1 MEGVMSILVTG
12 GTGFVGLNVVEALLE
27 RDEHV
32 VIMDRRSLP
41 NTFLRAI
48 GSKHSLVCLEPV
60 DVCDQHAVN
69 TVFAKH
75 SISHVFLGA
84 AITAG
89 LTRELAD
96 PHSVVDVNLLGN
108 LNVLRACGQTQVQ
121 RVVFPSS
128 LTVYGTSLFDR
139 FVCQEVGTPPIPEGL
154 YGITKY
160 AAECMV
166 LRFASL
172 LKFQAVTGRIGAVFG
187 PWETSTG
194 VRDLVS
200 PLAQIAHACVHN
212 QPVVLPSAY
221 PRREM
226 IYSRDLAKAIVL
238 LLFAPQLSHDTY
250 NLSCNTNWKET
261 PEIWCQALSARF
273 PGFLWSHQSEHQA
286 ATIDYYDMR
295 DRASLDAS
303 RLNADLGFT
312 AQYVLPNVMDDYADW
327 LLMNADY
334 FSD

>member
-1 MEGVMSILVTG
+1 MSILVTG
-12 GTGFVGLNVVEALLE
+12 GNGFVGLNVIEALLK
-27 RDEHV
+27 RGEHV
-32 VIMDRRSLP
+32 VVMDRRPLP
-41 NTFLRAI
+41 KAFLRAI
-48 GSKHSLVCLEPV
+48 DTKQSLVHLESG
-60 DVCDQHAVN
+60 DVCHQQAVDA
-69 TVFAKH
+69 VFARH

-89 LTRELAD
+89 PTRELAN
-96 PHSVVDVNLLGN
+96 PYSVIDVNLIGN
-108 LNVLRACGQTQVQ
+108 LNVLRACGLAKVQ

-128 LTVYGTSLFDR
+128 LTVYGASLFDR

-160 AAECMV
+160 AGERMV
-166 LRFASL
+166 LRMASL
-172 LKFQAVTGRIGAVFG
+172 LKFEAVTGRIGAVFG

-200 PLAQIAHACVHN
+200 PLAQIARACVQG
-212 QPVVLPSAY
+212 QPVVLPSVY

-226 IYSRDLAKAIVL
+226 IYSRDLAEAIVL
-238 LLFAPQLSHDTY
+238 LMFAPQLSHDTY
-250 NLSCNTNWKET
+250 NLSSNTKWEET

-273 PGFLWSHQSEHQA
+273 SGFSWSHQSAHQA

-312 AQYVLPNVMDDYADW
+312 ALHVLPNVMDDYADW

-334 FSD
+334 FSE